1 MNTQASI
8 SHSSTPATFPRR
20 VLDLVLGTRAD
31 AAAPVLR
38 LALAV
43 VMFPHGAQKV
53 LGWFGGHGYEG
64 TMGFLTQSIG
74 LPAPLAMLVIALE
87 FFGPLLLL
95 VGFAVRPVA
104 LGLIGIMLGA
114 IATVHAPF
122 GFFMNWTGA
131 QAGEGYEYHLLVIA
145 MCLALAIRG
154 AGSLS
159 ADGMYRAR
167 ANSPR

>member
-8 SHSSTPATFPRR
+8 SQSSTPATFPQR
-20 VLDLVLGTRAD
+20 VRDVVLGTRAD

-104 LGLIGIMLGA
+104 LGLIG
-114 IATVHAPF
+114 
-122 GFFMNWTGA
+122 
-131 QAGEGYEYHLLVIA
+131 
-145 MCLALAIRG
+145 
-154 AGSLS
+154 
-159 ADGMYRAR
+159 
-167 ANSPR
+167 